1 MRVPLLAVALL
12 LLLRAPVSGQAASS
26 PAAGKARTAPGRP
39 GAARPAAAA
48 PKAKP
53 AAGKEAPDGAAKGK
67 PPGATAAAA
76 TGLKPASTPPAAAA
90 VPPPGE
96 ATSFPPATTPPADPG
111 ARKNWLKSR
120 LDEIA
125 GHGSLSSA
133 KIAVLVSEFESGQ
146 VLYARNEK
154 MALNAA
160 SNVKLVTSAAALSR
174 LGPEYRWRT
183 VVYGPAQT
191 GGRWLGP
198 GGDLNGDLYLR
209 GSGDPTLT
217 VENLG
222 ELATSLAAQGLKRV
236 KGSLV
241 VDASFFDGGPLGP
254 AYEQKTDSA
263 AFRSPSS
270 AASLNG
276 NAVLITV
283 IPGARAGA
291 PARITVEPSSPYFT
305 ITGRVVTAGMTG
317 PAIPLV
323 DTDQLGEQTR
333 ITVSGRV
340 RLGSEPRSFLRRIV
354 HPELFLGHSFKE
366 ILKKRG
372 ILVDKPLRVAP
383 VPGEGFRALAAH
395 DSPSLAVV
403 MHDLNK
409 RSSNFA
415 AEQVLRTLGAEVVG
429 RPGTWDKGL
438 EAVGRYLDSL
448 SIARNT
454 YRMSNGAGLYDSNRF
469 TPEQLVTV
477 MRAALRDFRIASEY
491 LSSLAVAGID
501 GTLGGRMGGT
511 VAHRFVRAKTG
522 TLLNVSSLSGVVGA
536 PGQKPLLFSFLANDV
551 VNAVA
556 ARQAQDRAAEAL
568 VLYLDP
574 SAASA
579 LASPTSAR

>member
-12 LLLRAPVSGQAASS
+12 LLTRAPVSAQAVTS
-26 PAAGKARTAPGRP
+26 PAAGKARTTP
-39 GAARPAAAA
+39 ARPAAARPAPPA
-48 PKAKP
+48 PKPRPAAAKEAAEAPAKGKP
-53 AAGKEAPDGAAKGK
+53 AAG
-67 PPGATAAAA
+67 ATAG
-76 TGLKPASTPPAAAA
+76 TGLRPASTPPAAAA

-96 ATSFPPATTPPADPG
+96 ATSFPQATTPPADG
-111 ARKNWLKSR
+111 AARKNWLKSR

-125 GHGSLSSA
+125 SHGSLQGA
-133 KIAVLVSEFESGQ
+133 KVAVLVSEFESGQ

-222 ELATSLAAQGLKRV
+222 ELATSLAAQGLKRI

-241 VDASFFDGGPLGP
+241 VDASFFDGGPVGP

-263 AFRSPSS
+263 AYRSPSS

-276 NAVLITV
+276 NAVLITI

-354 HPELFLGHSFKE
+354 HPELFLGNSFKE

-448 SIARNT
+448 SIARNS

-556 ARQAQDRAAEAL
+556 ARQAQDRASEAL

-574 SAASA
+574 SAAAA
-579 LASPTSAR
+579 LASPSTGR